1 MYKYDKTL
9 NSLFRT
15 ATRVGKAI
23 EKANAQVER
32 EQRRNA
38 REAER
43 RLAAY
48 NRMIKQ
54 NERERIRRTTQQEVA
69 LRRAE
74 RERLRAVRAQERTA
88 KLQQKLQ
95 EQQQLEEEIAD
106 IEEDNELWTNIQSF
120 IDTVIRL
127 EDVKASIAK
136 CDYEQSHNVKDGS
149 FEKPYPKDLS
159 VKQQAQMESDAKF
172 DLKTAQKEFSD
183 AKDKLNSLNFNE
195 IEPSVDSILEIL
207 KNEAK
212 ENIKAFFPWTQK
224 RLRKEYISSHLDTRF
239 EEMHNSWQLK
249 KDGFEEHKR
258 ELISLVNE
266 KKIKVEELLKA
277 KDTYLILRTKELF
290 DSEIKLWEKERDIF
304 YNNLRQTFKNVID
317 GDYDYVIT
325 AINSIFLE
333 DELPMEYFAD
343 VVYDEQHGKVYVD
356 LDLPEIED
364 IPNKKIVLT
373 SSGKKSI
380 RLKSQTDMRADYAN
394 CVLGLS
400 MYIAYLIFNV
410 SIKVSE
416 IELMAYTQRKEDNS
430 AIATDQYV
438 FVIN

>member
-1 MYKYDKTL
+1 
-9 NSLFRT
+9 
-15 ATRVGKAI
+15 
-23 EKANAQVER
+23 
-32 EQRRNA
+32 
-38 REAER
+38 
-43 RLAAY
+43 
-48 NRMIKQ
+48 
-54 NERERIRRTTQQEVA
+54 
-69 LRRAE
+69 
-74 RERLRAVRAQERTA
+74 
-88 KLQQKLQ
+88 
-95 EQQQLEEEIAD
+95 
-106 IEEDNELWTNIQSF
+106 
-120 IDTVIRL
+120 
-127 EDVKASIAK
+127 
-136 CDYEQSHNVKDGS
+136 
-149 FEKPYPKDLS
+149 
-159 VKQQAQMESDAKF
+159 
-172 DLKTAQKEFSD
+172 
-183 AKDKLNSLNFNE
+183 
-195 IEPSVDSILEIL
+195 
-207 KNEAK
+207 
-212 ENIKAFFPWTQK
+212 
-224 RLRKEYISSHLDTRF
+224 
-239 EEMHNSWQLK
+239 MHNSWQLK

-438 FVIN
+438 FVINYGRDIFSQIDFNRLTSTQIIDFFKHHINLSKSYVMKQIDLSTAFDKMDNFVVADYNEFRMSAKWNQ